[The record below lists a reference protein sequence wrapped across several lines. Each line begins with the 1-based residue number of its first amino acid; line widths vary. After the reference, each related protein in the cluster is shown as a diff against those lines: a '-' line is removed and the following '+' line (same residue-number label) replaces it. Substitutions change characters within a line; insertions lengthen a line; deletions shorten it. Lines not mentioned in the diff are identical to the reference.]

1 MFMKRLVYIIP
12 ILLVALTSCGIYSF
26 SGTSIMPDVKSI
38 SVVRIENRAL
48 RVNPSLSN
56 LITEQLKEK
65 YRKLT
70 KLSIV
75 DMDADLIV
83 EGEITNY
90 EVTAMAVT
98 ANEVASMNRL
108 TITIKIK
115 YTNKKHPNEDFE
127 RSFAEFEDYPSSTSL
142 DAAEARLVDAIV
154 EKFTESIF
162 NATVANW

>member
-56 LITEQLKEK
+56 LITEELKEK

>member
-1 MFMKRLVYIIP
+1 MKRLIYIIP
-12 ILLVALTSCGIYSF
+12 ILLFALTSCGIYSF

-56 LITEQLKEK
+56 LITEELKEK

>member
-1 MFMKRLVYIIP
+1 MKRLVYIIP

-56 LITEQLKEK
+56 LITEELKEK